1 MPKAFCQQLSD
12 AETKAFKLANDGKL
26 PEAAA
31 AFEAIY
37 KADPKN
43 ANPLYVLSQLYDKMG
58 NPLKS
63 YEYINKG
70 WTLNPNDKD
79 WNVNKAEA
87 LIKLTKTDEAI
98 ATADAFLLKNPEVA
112 VMYFV
117 KGEALDAQ
125 SKIQQ
130 AIGMYAKAIKIN
142 PDYANALFRRA
153 KDFAV
158 ISRYQNAIDDFT
170 ALIKLES
177 SIDEVF
183 NRRGQA
189 YYHLDKMNEAA
200 ADFSK
205 AIALNAK
212 NNFAFANRG
221 WISFYA
227 GNYPGALAD
236 FNISYSID
244 ATYADASFGIAS
256 VYNKQKNYSSALT
269 YAQKS
274 IALNNQM
281 PPYYAV
287 YCSALLASDRSSE
300 GLAAADKILSLDA
313 NNTDGYILKA
323 TALSNLQK
331 YDDGVKFITGGIEKY
346 PDNYILYS
354 LRGFMYKQ
362 QGKTQLANADNE
374 KARELST
381 KN

>member
-1 MPKAFCQQLSD
+1 MKKLFILILVCFAMPKAFCQQLSD

-227 GNYPGALAD
+227 GNYP
-236 FNISYSID
+236 
-244 ATYADASFGIAS
+244 
-256 VYNKQKNYSSALT
+256 V
-269 YAQKS
+269 
-274 IALNNQM
+274 
-281 PPYYAV
+281 
-287 YCSALLASDRSSE
+287 
-300 GLAAADKILSLDA
+300 LSLQRVIHLHKK
-313 NNTDGYILKA
+313 GL
-323 TALSNLQK
+323 
-331 YDDGVKFITGGIEKY
+331 
-346 PDNYILYS
+346 P
-354 LRGFMYKQ
+354 
-362 QGKTQLANADNE
+362 
-374 KARELST
+374 
-381 KN
+381 